1 MLIVTD
7 HSLGKCCLWNANPQ
21 RPQHRPPWCPLQL
34 KAGYHPDL
42 AFLSDI
48 RVVWISFGSLRKK
61 NGEGSGSDRSV
72 SGMPRSQRDQQ
83 AKMGLSMKGSPKNV
97 TPKAERQEPPLEDLS
112 GNRGLSPT
120 LQTENQDDR
129 NNRELVLI

>member
-1 MLIVTD
+1 MLIHRGHSTGLLGVHFNSRLVTTLIWPFYLILEWSGFLLV
-7 HSLGKCCLWNANPQ
+7 HSE
-21 RPQHRPPWCPLQL
+21 
-34 KAGYHPDL
+34 
-42 AFLSDI
+42 
-48 RVVWISFGSLRKK
+48 KK